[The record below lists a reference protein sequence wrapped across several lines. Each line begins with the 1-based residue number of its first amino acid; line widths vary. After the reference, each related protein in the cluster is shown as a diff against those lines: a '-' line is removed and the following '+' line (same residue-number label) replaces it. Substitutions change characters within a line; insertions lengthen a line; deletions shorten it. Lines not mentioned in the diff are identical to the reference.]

1 MGMLSHTHLHHS
13 QKSSYIIMTSATS
26 SSTLQVLSETMQN
39 DILYY
44 LDGIED
50 LIIEDIC
57 DIIVTRFDQIADVQS
72 VNIPE
77 LNSTLS
83 YL

>member
-13 QKSSYIIMTSATS
+13 QKSSYIIMTSNS
-26 SSTLQVLSETMQN
+26 QLQILSETIQN

-50 LIIEDIC
+50 LVIEDIC

>member
-13 QKSSYIIMTSATS
+13 QKSSYIIMTSNS
-26 SSTLQVLSETMQN
+26 KLQILSETIQN

-50 LIIEDIC
+50 LVIEDIC

>member
-1 MGMLSHTHLHHS
+1 
-13 QKSSYIIMTSATS
+13 MTSNS
-26 SSTLQVLSETMQN
+26 QLQILSETIQN

-50 LIIEDIC
+50 LVIEDIC

>member
-13 QKSSYIIMTSATS
+13 QKSSYTKAMNNSK
-26 SSTLQVLSETMQN
+26 LQVLSETIQN

-50 LIIEDIC
+50 LVIEDIC